1 MSRVVVIEHR
11 AEVARLLIE
20 RLSECHVVER
30 SFDGKPVDCV
40 VYSPP
45 FLRREDAPDLE
56 DAEAIFR
63 QCARAGLTQFV
74 LVSSAAIYGAT
85 PQNPGLIRET
95 RALLRDG
102 RFKIVRRWARLEQLA
117 EKHFSKGVALTILRP
132 ATVLAPGSEDY
143 FTRLFRSRFAV
154 TLPGHEPS
162 LQLLNPGD
170 LADAVKCAIERRA
183 VGVFNVAPCSV
194 IPLRKALYL
203 ANVKRVPVPRTLQ
216 RLARAVMNPF
226 RLVHPVEQLDYIRYS
241 WSVSAEK
248 IKDKLGFEPAYS
260 SAAALAEFSAAR
272 NGHRSRARAPIDVET
287 QFDDFGMDTGYVSAL
302 GRTVFKFLEHYYWR
316 IEIKGL
322 EQIPRE
328 GPAVLVGMHRGFM
341 PWDGIM
347 LIQQL
352 LKLIGRCPRFL
363 MHPGLVKMPF
373 CFNFLTKL
381 GGVIACQDNAD
392 RMLKRGELLGIF
404 PEGIKGAFALYREAY
419 CLQRFGRNDFVKMAL
434 RHQVPIVPFVTIGS
448 AESLP
453 IVKRFE
459 WEWWKRRTDWPCLP
473 LALSPLPLPT
483 KWHTQF
489 LSPVEI
495 KDVYPPEA
503 AADPATVRAISL
515 EVRSRMEEA
524 IERILSR
531 RKSIFYGSV
540 FEQEAS

>member
-11 AEVARLLIE
+11 TEVARLLVE
-20 RLSECHVVER
+20 RLRENHVVELR
-30 SFDGKPVDCV
+30 SCDGKPVDCV

-45 FLRREDAPDLE
+45 LSGLEGAPALAN
-56 DAEAIFR
+56 AEESFQR
-63 QCARAGLTQFV
+63 WSRAGIKQFV
-74 LVSSAAIYGAT
+74 LISSAAIYGAT
-85 PQNPGLIRET
+85 PQNPGLVRET
-95 RALLRDG
+95 RAPLRDG
-102 RFKIVRRWARLEQLA
+102 RSKIAHRWARLEQLA
-117 EKHFSKGVALTILRP
+117 EKHFSEGVALAILRP
-132 ATVLAPGSEDY
+132 AAVLAHGGDY
-143 FTRLFRSRFAV
+143 FTRLFRSRIAI

-162 LQLLNPGD
+162 LQLLSPGD
-170 LADAVKCAIERRA
+170 LADSVKCVIERRA
-183 VGVFNVAPCSV
+183 VGIFNVAPRSV
-194 IPLRKALYL
+194 MPLRKALRL
-203 ANVKRVPVPRTLQ
+203 ANVKRIPVPRTMQ

-226 RLVHPVEQLDYIRYS
+226 RSVHPLEQLDYIRYS
-241 WSVSAEK
+241 WTVSGEK
-248 IKDKLGFEPAYS
+248 IKDQLGFEPAHS
-260 SAAALAEFSAAR
+260 SAAALAEFSGATKS
-272 NGHRSRARAPIDVET
+272 HRLPVDVET
-287 QFDDFGMDTGYVSAL
+287 PFDDFGMDTHYVSAL

-352 LKLIGRCPRFL
+352 FRLTGRCPRFL

-373 CFNFLTKL
+373 CFNFLNKL

-392 RMLKRGELLGIF
+392 RMLKRGELLGVF
-404 PEGIKGAFALYREAY
+404 PEGLKGAFSLYRDAY
-419 CLQRFGRNDFVKMAL
+419 RLQKFGRNDFVKMAL
-434 RHQVPIVPFVTIGS
+434 RHQAPIIPFVTIGS
-448 AESLP
+448 AEILP
-453 IVKRFE
+453 IVKKFE
-459 WEWWKRRTDWPCLP
+459 WEWWKRRTEWPCLP
-473 LALSPLPLPT
+473 LTLSPLPLPS

-503 AADPATVRAISL
+503 AADPATVRAISV

>member
-1 MSRVVVIEHR
+1 MIRVVVIENR

-20 RLSECHVVER
+20 RLSEVQAVELR
-30 SFDGKPVDCV
+30 SLDRKPVDCV
-40 VYSPP
+40 VYSAP
-45 FLRREDAPDLE
+45 LSRREDAPDLE
-56 DAEAIFR
+56 DAAAIFR
-63 QCARAGLTQFV
+63 QYARAGVTQFV
-74 LVSSAAIYGAT
+74 LISSAAIYGAT

-95 RALLRDG
+95 RPLLRDD
-102 RFKIVRRWARLEQLA
+102 RFKIARRWAKLEQLA
-117 EKHFSKGVALTILRP
+117 EKHFSEGVALTILRP
-132 ATVLAPGSEDY
+132 ATVLSHGSEDY
-143 FTRLFRSRFAV
+143 FTRLFRSRLAV

-162 LQLLNPGD
+162 LQLLSPGD

-183 VGVFNVAPCSV
+183 IGIFNIAPRSV

-203 ANVKRVPVPRTLQ
+203 ANVKRIPIPRTLQ

-226 RLVHPVEQLDYIRYS
+226 RLVHPVEQLNYIRYS
-241 WSVSAEK
+241 WSVSGEK
-248 IKDKLGFEPAYS
+248 IKDKLGFEPAHT
-260 SAAALAEFSAAR
+260 SAAALAEFNTGTNS
-272 NGHRSRARAPIDVET
+272 HRLPIKVET
-287 QFDDFGMDTGYVSAL
+287 QFDDFGMDTRYVSAL

-347 LIQQL
+347 LIHQL
-352 LKLIGRCPRFL
+352 LKLIDRCPRFL

-392 RMLKRGELLGIF
+392 RMLKRGELLGVF
-404 PEGIKGAFALYREAY
+404 PEGLKGAFSLYRDAY
-419 CLQRFGRNDFVKMAL
+419 RLQRFGRNDFVKMAL

-448 AESLP
+448 AEILP
-453 IVKRFE
+453 IVKKFE
-459 WEWWKRRTDWPCLP
+459 WEWWKRRTEWPCLP
-473 LALSPLPLPT
+473 LTLSPLPLPS

-503 AADPATVRAISL
+503 VADPSTVRAISV

-540 FEQEAS
+540 FEQEAG